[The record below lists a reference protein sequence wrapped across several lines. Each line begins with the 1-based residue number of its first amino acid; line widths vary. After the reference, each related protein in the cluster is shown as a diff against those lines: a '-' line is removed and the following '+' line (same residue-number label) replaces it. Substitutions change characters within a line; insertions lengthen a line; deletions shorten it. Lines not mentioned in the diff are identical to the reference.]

1 MTPRDESTATPL
13 PDFDPESIYE
23 LDVRETLRAGG
34 EPRSE
39 IVAAADGLPEGH
51 VLHLR
56 TTFRPE
62 PLLRLLER
70 RGFHHHTAMFGE
82 SDWSTWFWKTLAPP
96 TPAPLRAINS
106 VTTDDAEDLRLL
118 PPPEPMLRIL
128 ERIGADSTGFDVLL
142 PFYPEPLVPLLI
154 DAAWSI
160 TMVEEASDGVRVR
173 LSPPAN

>member
-1 MTPRDESTATPL
+1 MTPRAETTATPL
-13 PDFDPESIYE
+13 PDFDPERIYE

-39 IVAAADGLPEGH
+39 IVAAADGLPAGH

-62 PLLRLLER
+62 PLLRLMEG

-96 TPAPLRAINS
+96 TPAPLHTSNS

-118 PPPEPMLRIL
+118 SPPEPMLRIL
-128 ERIGADSTGFDVLL
+128 ERITADSSGFDVLL

-160 TMVEEASDGVRVR
+160 TLVEEASDGVRVR
-173 LSPPAN
+173 LTPLTR